1 MTLTLGNDLTGTTAR
16 EVSAASRRL
25 AQLGDS
31 MVTGD
36 DKGIEVVDGFLGS
49 SLRDTEIILGAIAQ
63 TTSYATNIISIT
75 EQYLDTIGSF
85 LQKGLITI
93 ATVSSLS
100 TDKVAVLQKNIDDI
114 MAQIDLLISS
124 ASFDN
129 RELLGGQAQNINVQV
144 GLNIA
149 DKLNINVRDISG
161 NNLYRTSI
169 TRAMNEWIAADPT
182 AGRSDRHNTPEELRQ
197 AILNNENL
205 IFANADLTYTSVG
218 TGNAYDPL
226 APGASTI
233 INAVTYV
240 KDNFPKLFESS
251 EEMLPTLN
259 NAVQLVAGAPASI
272 SAANGHQIGLAL
284 INDFNALIEFFD
296 FLNQTKIDITTSK
309 GRTIALDV
317 FTTAINEIRAEQAS
331 LRNQKTSLFES
342 VDALRATVNVTQKAA
357 DSYLKTDYVL
367 SAQQYSELIR
377 TVVASITALQAANKI
392 PEAAQRLV
400 DALAR

>member
-25 AQLGDS
+25 TQLGDS

-63 TTSYATNIISIT
+63 TTSYATNIVSIT

-114 MAQIDLLISS
+114 VAQIDLLISS

-169 TRAMNEWIAADPT
+169 TRAMNEWIA
-182 AGRSDRHNTPEELRQ
+182 Q
-197 AILNNENL
+197 
-205 IFANADLTYTSVG
+205 
-218 TGNAYDPL
+218 GNCMKFC
-226 APGASTI
+226 I
-233 INAVTYV
+233 
-240 KDNFPKLFESS
+240 SS
-251 EEMLPTLN
+251 
-259 NAVQLVAGAPASI
+259 
-272 SAANGHQIGLAL
+272 
-284 INDFNALIEFFD
+284 
-296 FLNQTKIDITTSK
+296 
-309 GRTIALDV
+309 
-317 FTTAINEIRAEQAS
+317 
-331 LRNQKTSLFES
+331 
-342 VDALRATVNVTQKAA
+342 
-357 DSYLKTDYVL
+357 
-367 SAQQYSELIR
+367 
-377 TVVASITALQAANKI
+377 
-392 PEAAQRLV
+392 
-400 DALAR
+400 